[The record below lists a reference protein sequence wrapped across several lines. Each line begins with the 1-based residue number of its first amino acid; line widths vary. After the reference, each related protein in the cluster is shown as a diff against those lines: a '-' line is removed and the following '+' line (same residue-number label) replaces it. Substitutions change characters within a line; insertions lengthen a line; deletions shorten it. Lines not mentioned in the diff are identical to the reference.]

1 MAASA
6 IPREETAAMALLIL
20 LNDPT
25 AYLERNGLVETR
37 CAPVARLD
45 VRANPVN
52 SLPLAPPLPQPDVVR
67 RAARP
72 ADPDAAASQVWPPGD
87 AV

>member
-6 IPREETAAMALLIL
+6 IPREETAAMALLVI

-37 CAPVARLD
+37 RAPTARLD
-45 VRANPVN
+45 LRANPVN
-52 SLPLAPPLPQPDVVR
+52 QLPLAPPLPQPDIVR

-72 ADPDAAASQVWPPGD
+72 ADPDAAASLVWPPGD